1 LSDSSGFAEG
11 WASLFRAKKKPGRAC
26 LVAAEGTG
34 LVVDFTAAWNYLS
47 DRHLL
52 IMCDVTERATTESL
66 LKKSKEWFQH
76 MANNIQEIFWM
87 TDAETQELS
96 YANRAYATTTGHS
109 IEKSQNKSVF
119 KP

>member
-1 LSDSSGFAEG
+1 M
-11 WASLFRAKKKPGRAC
+11 
-26 LVAAEGTG
+26 
-34 LVVDFTAAWNYLS
+34 VVDFTAAWNYLS

-66 LKKSKEWFQH
+66 LKKSEEWFQH
-76 MANNIQEIFWM
+76 MANNIQEILWM

-96 YANRAYATTTGHS
+96 YANRATTTGHS